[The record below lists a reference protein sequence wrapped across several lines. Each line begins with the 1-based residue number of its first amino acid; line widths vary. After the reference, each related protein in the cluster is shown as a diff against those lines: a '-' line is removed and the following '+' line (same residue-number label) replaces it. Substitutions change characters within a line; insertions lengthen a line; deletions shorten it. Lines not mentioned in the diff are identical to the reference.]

1 MIRKL
6 RFKFILT
13 NMALVSLVLI
23 VVFAVLMVSISQRL
37 AGQSMAAMRMS
48 LEWSDGREPPRFE
61 FSPPPATSSRKGG
74 TTGAGIPS
82 ARS

>member
-6 RFKFILT
+6 RLKFILT

-23 VVFAVLMVSISQRL
+23 VVFAVLMVSTSQRL

-61 FSPPPATSSRKGG
+61 FSPPATSSRKGG